1 MDDKQEIWWDD
12 ILKKKANRHIHPI
25 TCHVYSAEDYE
36 RISSFTISILHVC
49 VVLPGYLGS
58 ILKGKKKNASCHI
71 PIQFFPP
78 FVLLGSGAGDLL
90 PDRVWTLL
98 LLLQAV
104 VAGTIHTGR

>member
-58 ILKGKKKNASCHI
+58 ILKGKKRMLPVI
-71 PIQFFPP
+71 FQFNF
-78 FVLLGSGAGDLL
+78 FHLLCF
-90 PDRVWTLL
+90 
-98 LLLQAV
+98 
-104 VAGTIHTGR
+104 